1 MVRTK
6 VWEVQVR
13 AVPEIPAGTR
23 LGMVLSP
30 LEKDAQS
37 RDGADTEGSEL
48 AAHRGRVGSIP
59 RACSLSP
66 GQECAMG
73 SLRRGAELGAALINA
88 AAGLVLLERN
98 LSSRDI
104 KY

>member
-13 AVPEIPAGTR
+13 AVSEIPAGTR

-30 LEKDAQS
+30 PSGAQS
-37 RDGADTEGSEL
+37 RGGADTEGSEL